1 MNTKLTLTI
10 DDNIIS
16 EAKKYAAQK
25 RISLSKLVEFYFSS
39 LTSSA
44 TKNAEKLPP
53 ITSALYGMVKNVK
66 VANDRKALEDALI
79 DKFL

>member
-10 DDNIIS
+10 DSNIIK
-16 EAKKYAAQK
+16 EAKKYAEQR

-39 LTSSA
+39 LTNSS
-44 TKNAEKLPP
+44 TKNTEKLPP

-66 VANDRKALEDALI
+66 VTNDRKVLEDALI
-79 DKFL
+79 DKYL

>member
-10 DDNIIS
+10 DNNIINK
-16 EAKKYAAQK
+16 AKQYAEQE

-39 LTSSA
+39 LTDSS
-44 TKNAEKLPP
+44 TRDREKLPP

-66 VANDRKALEDALI
+66 VTNDREVLEDALI
-79 DKFL
+79 DKYL

>member
-16 EAKKYAAQK
+16 EAKKYAAQR

-44 TKNAEKLPP
+44 TKKAEKLPP
-53 ITSALYGMVKNVK
+53 VTSALYGMVKNVK
-66 VANDRKALEDALI
+66 VANDRKALEDALV
-79 DKFL
+79 DKYL

>member
-44 TKNAEKLPP
+44 PRNAEKLPP

-66 VANDRKALEDALI
+66 VSNDRKALEDALV
-79 DKFL
+79 DKYL

>member
-10 DDNIIS
+10 DDSIIS

-39 LTSSA
+39 LTNGA
-44 TKNAEKLPP
+44 PKNTEKLPP
-53 ITSALYGMVKNVK
+53 ITSALCGMVKNVK
-66 VANDRKALEDALI
+66 VANDRKALEDALV
-79 DKFL
+79 DKYL